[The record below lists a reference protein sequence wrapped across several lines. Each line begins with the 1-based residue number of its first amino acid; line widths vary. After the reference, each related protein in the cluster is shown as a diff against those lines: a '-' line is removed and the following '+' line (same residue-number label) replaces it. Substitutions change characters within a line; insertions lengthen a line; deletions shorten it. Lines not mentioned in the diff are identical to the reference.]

1 MATLTNTSK
10 ALWKTTEITS
20 IQFLATLKMATCGE
34 LKAEGR
40 QKESAT
46 ERQRLHLMR
55 LLRERKGKKKGGG
68 AEAWKDG
75 VTTMQKTRVN
85 VSGVKACLAESV
97 C

>member
-1 MATLTNTSK
+1 MKGEERKS
-10 ALWKTTEITS
+10 EIGDTPAS
-20 IQFLATLKMATCGE
+20 AKLFHRQR
-34 LKAEGR
+34 GR
-40 QKESAT
+40 Q
-46 ERQRLHLMR
+46 RRHLSSQ
-55 LLRERKGKKKGGG
+55 GGG